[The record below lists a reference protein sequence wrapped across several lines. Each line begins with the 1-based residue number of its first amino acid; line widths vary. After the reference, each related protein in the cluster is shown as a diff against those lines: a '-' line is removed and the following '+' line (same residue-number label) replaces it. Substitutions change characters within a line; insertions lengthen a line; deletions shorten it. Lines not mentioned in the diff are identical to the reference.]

1 MNANKG
7 NSRKTWKVI
16 NELTSRKSGKSANIL
31 EIKADHRIVSNSMDI
46 AETINEYFS
55 NVAQVLA
62 HDIPLVDVNPE
73 SYLERTDCS
82 FSLQTPSVSIVLS
95 FLKKIDEKKA
105 TGLDRIP
112 SKLLKMAASIIAP
125 SLTSIFSK
133 SILTG
138 IYPNDWKAAKVTP
151 LLKKGIKSDPNN
163 YRPIS
168 VIPVVSKVFEKI
180 VYNQLYYHLDS
191 NKLLLGCQSGFRSLH
206 STLTALLEATD
217 AWSVNIDNGLLNGVV
232 FIDLT
237 KAFDTIDHKIILRKL
252 SYLSSIVVGGFHTLF
267 NTLFNYL
274 FCLDIQYKKQ
284 QIQNPNPKSNTK
296 LKIFNQ
302 NIYTDFN
309 YIFKHRIKYR
319 KTNIESNIGTNQ
331 DQNLASSLG
340 PILGLNKYINL
351 FYMKSN
357 KRIS

>member
-1 MNANKG
+1 M
-7 NSRKTWKVI
+7 RKTWEVI
-16 NELTSRKSGKSANIL
+16 NELTSRNSGKSANIL
-31 EIKADHRIVSNSMDI
+31 EIKADHRIVSNPMDI
-46 AETINEYFS
+46 AQTINEHFS

-105 TGLDRIP
+105 IGLDRIP

-138 IYPNDWKAAKVTP
+138 IYTNDWKAAKVTP

-180 VYNQLYYHLDS
+180 VYNQL
-191 NKLLLGCQSGFRSLH
+191 
-206 STLTALLEATD
+206 
-217 AWSVNIDNGLLNGVV
+217 SV
-232 FIDLT
+232 
-237 KAFDTIDHKIILRKL
+237 TII
-252 SYLSSIVVGGFHTLF
+252 
-267 NTLFNYL
+267 
-274 FCLDIQYKKQ
+274 
-284 QIQNPNPKSNTK
+284 
-296 LKIFNQ
+296 
-302 NIYTDFN
+302 
-309 YIFKHRIKYR
+309 
-319 KTNIESNIGTNQ
+319 
-331 DQNLASSLG
+331 
-340 PILGLNKYINL
+340 
-351 FYMKSN
+351 
-357 KRIS
+357 